1 MLNPLTEEGLVISHQ
16 GHAFVVE
23 DLQGRARIGIAKRS
37 LGPITVGDRVM
48 MQPLGEDQA
57 RIEQL
62 LPRRSL
68 LTRPAHG
75 GKIRPVAANLDQL
88 VVILAPAPEPDWLL
102 LDQYAAA
109 AAHRDIDLLI
119 ILNKVDLSGAKD
131 LEGDAL
137 GVFRSMDYRVLS
149 VSARSGEGLFEL
161 ENALRDRCSLFSGQS
176 GVGKSS
182 LTNALLPDKSL
193 KTQALS
199 AKAGLGRHTTTAA
212 ILFHLPQGGQLIDSP
227 GVAVFGLA
235 EMTARQ
241 LSEGYLDFR
250 PHLDGCRFGDC
261 RHRDDLGCAVRA
273 AAEQGLLSWPRYQ
286 RYLKLLDKMHL
297 G

>member
-1 MLNPLTEEGLVISHQ
+1 MIQ
-16 GHAFVVE
+16 
-23 DLQGRARIGIAKRS
+23 R
-37 LGPITVGDRVM
+37 
-48 MQPLGEDQA
+48 LGEDQA
-57 RIEQL
+57 RIEEV
-62 LPRRSL
+62 LPRKSL

-75 GKIRPVAANLDQL
+75 GRIRPVAANLDQL
-88 VVILAPAPEPDWLL
+88 AVILAPAPEPDWLL

-109 AAHRDIDLLI
+109 AAHRGMDLLI
-119 ILNKVDLSGAKD
+119 LLNKADLVESLD
-131 LEGDAL
+131 LEL
-137 GVFRSMDYRVLS
+137 EPLRVFGAMGYRILR
-149 VSARSGEGLFEL
+149 VSAHTGEGVAALK
-161 ENALRDRCSLFSGQS
+161 NALDGRSSLFCGQS

-193 KTQALS
+193 KTQTLS

-212 ILFHLPQGGQLIDSP
+212 MLFHLPQGGHLIDSP

-235 EMTARQ
+235 EMTARE
-241 LSEGYLDFR
+241 LAEGYLDFR
-250 PHLDGCRFGDC
+250 PHLNDCRFGDC

-273 AAEQGLLSWPRYQ
+273 ATEDGSLSLERYH